1 MACYANYNAPAYNTK
16 FVKKADLPK
25 SYDEFAAH
33 KEWAGKIAIDGT
45 DNEWLAAIFA
55 YYGEERGRALVK
67 NIVAA
72 LNPVVTDGHLAL
84 ARSVGSGE
92 YWLALNNFLPLT
104 LNVKM
109 SGAPTDFWLLNPV
122 ALIFGSVGINALAPH
137 PNAAKLAENFVLSQE
152 AETFMTR
159 KGRIP
164 TRPDVATNP
173 PEVGEMLKPMKIMP
187 VMFNGA
193 DQRKWQKTYNEL
205 FGRRLIPNDRMT
217 QGEILMKLCRYDDD
231 RLGVVRGDL
240 VHDVTEAQTEIRK
253 SAPYAMKGDAVV
265 AALPQWRERIERM
278 ADKAPGKPIA
288 QVKLLPPVAR
298 PTKLTCAPTNYQ
310 AHIEEMA
317 KASAQP
323 GSQIVRSQSSK
334 ILEAGM
340 FLKANSALVGPSE
353 GIPIR
358 FPDRRNDHEVELVM
372 VIGKAGSDISQA
384 KALDHVAGYCLG
396 LDMTVRG
403 REDRSFRKSVDGYAV
418 LGPWM
423 VTADEIPDPDA
434 VPISLTV
441 NGEMRQNSN
450 TSQLIYNCRRLIE
463 FASEFYTLYPGD
475 LLYTGTPEG
484 VGPVK
489 PGDVIVCRSAPALGE
504 LKINVRAH
512 EARHACRAS
521 SASAPE
527 RAAQTL
533 GRMPCC
539 RSSARATRR

>member
-1 MACYANYNAPAYNTK
+1 
-16 FVKKADLPK
+16 
-25 SYDEFAAH
+25 
-33 KEWAGKIAIDGT
+33 
-45 DNEWLAAIFA
+45 
-55 YYGEERGRALVK
+55 
-67 NIVAA
+67 
-72 LNPVVTDGHLAL
+72 
-84 ARSVGSGE
+84 
-92 YWLALNNFLPLT
+92 
-104 LNVKM
+104 
-109 SGAPTDFWLLNPV
+109 
-122 ALIFGSVGINALAPH
+122 
-137 PNAAKLAENFVLSQE
+137 
-152 AETFMTR
+152 
-159 KGRIP
+159 
-164 TRPDVATNP
+164 
-173 PEVGEMLKPMKIMP
+173 
-187 VMFNGA
+187 
-193 DQRKWQKTYNEL
+193 
-205 FGRRLIPNDRMT
+205 
-217 QGEILMKLCRYDDD
+217 MKLCRYDDD
-231 RLGVVRGDL
+231 RMGVVRGDV

-253 SAPYAMKGDAVV
+253 SAPYAMKGDAVA

-278 ADKAPGKPIA
+278 ADKAPAKALA
-288 QVKLLPPVAR
+288 QVKLLPPIAR

-372 VIGKAGSDISQA
+372 VIGKTGSDIPQS
-384 KALDHVAGYCLG
+384 KALDHVVGYCLG

-434 VPISLTV
+434 IPLSLEV
-441 NGEMRQNSN
+441 NGEKRQNSN

-475 LLYTGTPEG
+475 LVYTGTPDG

-489 PGDVIVCRSAPALGE
+489 PGDVVVCRSAPALGE
-504 LKINVRAH
+504 LKIKVRAH
-512 EARHACRAS
+512 EIGTVQADQRVPA
-521 SASAPE
+521 
-527 RAAQTL
+527 
-533 GRMPCC
+533 
-539 RSSARATRR
+539 